1 MKKIEKFSKSS
12 KDIISIKKDFFN
24 ENNKLYQN
32 SIKINKFFTKQKKRK
47 KCKNCGNNIFSYDF
61 ISHGVKYKI
70 CSRCNHINGMYE
82 ESSNFLNYLYRDD
95 PNSNYSKTYLK
106 NYEERVNK
114 IYLPKAKF
122 LKKVI
127 NKKKI
132 TILEIGSGGGHFL
145 KACEKIR
152 VTGLGF
158 ESNNKLVSLANKK
171 LIKNKVSLVNLNNS
185 INKIKDS
192 KSDCLVLI
200 SVLEHVQNPNQLI
213 KAFKESKIKF
223 LYIVVPLFSL
233 SVYFENIFKGVY
245 PRLLG
250 GAHTHIY
257 SKQSLEYLVKKF
269 KFKIVGEWWF
279 GNEFVDLFRSIS
291 VKSKFLV
298 KNKIFFKN
306 FKKIF
311 VENIDNFQKILDK
324 KKLSSQVHIVLS
336 KKTK

>member
-1 MKKIEKFSKSS
+1 MIAPATYFIFNSMRYEIIW
-12 KDIISIKKDFFN
+12 KDIISTIFTFFSFFLFCKKFINFN
-24 ENNKLYQN
+24 WILIQF
-32 SIKINKFFTKQKKRK
+32 I
-47 KCKNCGNNIFSYDF
+47 IFS
-61 ISHGVKYKI
+61 
-70 CSRCNHINGMYE
+70 
-82 ESSNFLNYLYRDD
+82 
-95 PNSNYSKTYLK
+95 
-106 NYEERVNK
+106 
-114 IYLPKAKF
+114 
-122 LKKVI
+122 KK
-127 NKKKI
+127 
-132 TILEIGSGGGHFL
+132 ILEIGSGGGHFL